1 MTPQE
6 NLPYADSQK
15 NGLELL
21 APLRVLDLT
30 TSIAGPYA
38 TQLLADLGATV
49 LKVEKP
55 GAGDDTRAWGPPFLQ
70 DVSLWYLSVNRNKH
84 SLTLD
89 VSQPEGR
96 EVLDGLLA
104 QSDVLVLNMVPR
116 VQRKLGLD
124 YDSLKAA
131 YPALI
136 HASLTGFGLTGPRS
150 DFPCYDLIAEGYAG
164 IMDLTGELES
174 APQKV
179 GTPAADLLA
188 GQDLALA
195 VLAAYIARGQHGR
208 GTQIDISM
216 QSSMT
221 RFVSPRL
228 LPYLGSGEL
237 PRRSGG
243 KDSVIAI
250 YQVFGTAD
258 DPLSLGLGND
268 RIWQRFWQAVG
279 DPAFGARAEFA
290 SNAHRRTH
298 REAIV
303 TRIAELLRA
312 QPRAHWLALFAEHS
326 IPAGPINRLDQ
337 VAQDPDLLDKGLIY
351 RARASNG
358 AIPQVGLGIGFDGSQ
373 HVHRKSPPALGED
386 TDDVLRGW
394 LGYAGPRIDALRERG
409 VI

>member
-1 MTPQE
+1 MLFGATLMTLLVLAAFNYSPDALLAE
-6 NLPYADSQK
+6 AARVHPS
-15 NGLELL
+15 GLELL

-55 GAGDDTRAWGPPFLQ
+55 GTGDDTRAWGPPFLQ

-96 EVLDGLLA
+96 EVLDGLLV

-221 RFVSPRL
+221 RFA
-228 LPYLGSGEL
+228 LG
-237 PRRSGG
+237 R
-243 KDSVIAI
+243 
-250 YQVFGTAD
+250 
-258 DPLSLGLGND
+258 
-268 RIWQRFWQAVG
+268 QRFG
-279 DPAFGARAEFA
+279 
-290 SNAHRRTH
+290 HRH
-298 REAIV
+298 
-303 TRIAELLRA
+303 LPGLRYG
-312 QPRAHWLALFAEHS
+312 R
-326 IPAGPINRLDQ
+326 
-337 VAQDPDLLDKGLIY
+337 
-351 RARASNG
+351 
-358 AIPQVGLGIGFDGSQ
+358 
-373 HVHRKSPPALGED
+373 
-386 TDDVLRGW
+386 
-394 LGYAGPRIDALRERG
+394 
-409 VI
+409 

>member
-1 MTPQE
+1 
-6 NLPYADSQK
+6 
-15 NGLELL
+15 
-21 APLRVLDLT
+21 
-30 TSIAGPYA
+30 
-38 TQLLADLGATV
+38 
-49 LKVEKP
+49 
-55 GAGDDTRAWGPPFLQ
+55 
-70 DVSLWYLSVNRNKH
+70 
-84 SLTLD
+84 
-89 VSQPEGR
+89 
-96 EVLDGLLA
+96 
-104 QSDVLVLNMVPR
+104 
-116 VQRKLGLD
+116 
-124 YDSLKAA
+124 
-131 YPALI
+131 
-136 HASLTGFGLTGPRS
+136 
-150 DFPCYDLIAEGYAG
+150 
-164 IMDLTGELES
+164 
-174 APQKV
+174 
-179 GTPAADLLA
+179 
-188 GQDLALA
+188 
-195 VLAAYIARGQHGR
+195 
-208 GTQIDISM
+208 
-216 QSSMT
+216 MT

-250 YQVFGTAD
+250 YQVFDTAD

-279 DPAFGARAEFA
+279 DPAFGARVEFA

-303 TRIAELLRA
+303 LHIAELWRT
-312 QPRAHWLALFAEHS
+312 QPRAHWLALFDEHN

-373 HVHRKSPPALGED
+373 QVHRKSPPALGED